1 MQGLFSAVAKMF
13 MPETNNYRNRLQEI
27 EEEMIAKRKEE
38 EQLISSPQPQQNEKY
53 NRYKFGKGD

>member
-1 MQGLFSAVAKMF
+1 MAKMF

-38 EQLISSPQPQQNEKY
+38 EQLSSILQPQQNEKY

>member
-1 MQGLFSAVAKMF
+1 MF

-38 EQLISSPQPQQNEKY
+38 ELLSSTPPPQQNEKY
-53 NRYKFGKGD
+53 NRYKFGKGE